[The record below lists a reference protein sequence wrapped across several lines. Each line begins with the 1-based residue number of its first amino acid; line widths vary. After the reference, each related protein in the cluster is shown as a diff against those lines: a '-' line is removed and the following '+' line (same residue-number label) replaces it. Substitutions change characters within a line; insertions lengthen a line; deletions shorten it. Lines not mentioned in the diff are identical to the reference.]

1 MDLYSMIQNG
11 AHFKV
16 EVTSEDLVTFA
27 DRLIT
32 KSQEIKAME
41 LANNPDEE
49 KWLTAEEAAK
59 MYRVCATLYGLGRSL
74 AILSLPRWDGS
85 VCLPCRTFRRYS
97 MTEPRSNICNTT
109 APVKTF
115 SESLASFLP

>member
-1 MDLYSMIQNG
+1 MVHVFTQQSKEGNNMDLYSMIQNG

-59 MYRVCATLYGLGRSL
+59 MCRVCATTLWSWAKSGYLVPAKMGRQRLFALSDIQK
-74 AILSLPRWDGS
+74 ILNDRA
-85 VCLPCRTFRRYS
+85 R
-97 MTEPRSNICNTT
+97 
-109 APVKTF
+109 K
-115 SESLASFLP
+115 

>member
-11 AHFKV
+11 GHFKV

-41 LANNPDEE
+41 LANNTDEE

-59 MYRVCATLYGLGRSL
+59 KAHAWYILIPYVSSRIYTIRVHIRQITAGHNIPYREHLLVATVL
-74 AILSLPRWDGS
+74 
-85 VCLPCRTFRRYS
+85 
-97 MTEPRSNICNTT
+97 
-109 APVKTF
+109 
-115 SESLASFLP
+115 

>member
-49 KWLTAEEAAK
+49 I
-59 MYRVCATLYGLGRSL
+59 GR
-74 AILSLPRWDGS
+74 AH
-85 VCLPCRTFRRYS
+85 V
-97 MTEPRSNICNTT
+97 
-109 APVKTF
+109 
-115 SESLASFLP
+115 

>member
-27 DRLIT
+27 DRLIA
-32 KSQEIKAME
+32 KSQEMKAME
-41 LANNPDEE
+41 LASNPTEE

-59 MYRVCATLYGLGRSL
+59 MCHVCATTLWSWAKSGYLVPAKMGRQRLFALSDIQK
-74 AILSLPRWDGS
+74 ILND
-85 VCLPCRTFRRYS
+85 RT
-97 MTEPRSNICNTT
+97 
-109 APVKTF
+109 KK
-115 SESLASFLP
+115 

>member
-1 MDLYSMIQNG
+1 MVHVFTQQSKERNNMDLYSMIQNG

-41 LANNPDEE
+41 LAN
-49 KWLTAEEAAK
+49 
-59 MYRVCATLYGLGRSL
+59 
-74 AILSLPRWDGS
+74 LSLVGQ
-85 VCLPCRTFRRYS
+85 
-97 MTEPRSNICNTT
+97 SNRQ
-109 APVKTF
+109 AY
-115 SESLASFLP
+115 L

>member
-1 MDLYSMIQNG
+1 MVHVFTLQSKERNNMDLYSMIQNG

-59 MYRVCATLYGLGRSL
+59 MCRVCATTL
-74 AILSLPRWDGS
+74 
-85 VCLPCRTFRRYS
+85 
-97 MTEPRSNICNTT
+97 
-109 APVKTF
+109 
-115 SESLASFLP
+115 

>member
-1 MDLYSMIQNG
+1 MIQNG

-59 MYRVCATLYGLGRSL
+59 MCRVCATTLWSWAKSG
-74 AILSLPRWDGS
+74 SLPRWDGS

-97 MTEPRSNICNTT
+97 MTEPGSNICNTI

>member
-1 MDLYSMIQNG
+1 MVHVFTLQSKERNNMDLYSMIQNG

-41 LANNPDEE
+41 LQNIPMREMADRRGSSQDVPCMRHHFMVLGEV
-49 KWLTAEEAAK
+49 WLSCPCQDGTAA
-59 MYRVCATLYGLGRSL
+59 
-74 AILSLPRWDGS
+74 S
-85 VCLPCRTFRRYS
+85 VCL
-97 MTEPRSNICNTT
+97 
-109 APVKTF
+109 VGH
-115 SESLASFLP
+115 SEDTQ